1 MKILH
6 LDAGKQ
12 MGGGQHQVLRL
23 IEGLLAENHDC
34 TLLARAGYPLFEAA
48 HKQGWRVEPL
58 GLTRFAS
65 CARNH
70 DLIHAHDART
80 HTLALLNR
88 KTPLIV
94 ARRVAFPISSK
105 FKYARPNH
113 YIAVSNF
120 VKNVLT
126 EAGIPETKISVVYD
140 GVPSACIGVHRRPI
154 ILTHPEKS
162 GALAQ
167 EAARLANLELNVST
181 DLETDLPTATI
192 FLYVSQS
199 EGLGSGVLLAMS
211 AGCAVVA
218 SKVGGIPE
226 IVHHRHNGMLVEN
239 TPEAIAEALQEL
251 HENPALVHQL
261 SQAAQAT
268 MAKRFTTAE
277 MVRSTMEV
285 YRRVLA

>member
-1 MKILH
+1 MRILH

-23 IEGLLAENHDC
+23 IEGLLAENHEC
-34 TLLARAGYPLFEAA
+34 TLLARAGCPLYEAA

-58 GLTRFAS
+58 GLTRFAGY
-65 CARNH
+65 ARNH

-88 KTPLIV
+88 RTPLIV

-113 YIAVSNF
+113 YIAVSKF
-120 VKNVLT
+120 VKNVLMD
-126 EAGIPETKISVVYD
+126 AGIPEAKISVVYD
-140 GVPSACIGVHRRPI
+140 GVPSIFDSAQRQQI
-154 ILTHPEKS
+154 ILAHADKS
-162 GALAQ
+162 GALAH
-167 EAARLANLELNVST
+167 EAARLANLDLTTTT
-181 DLETDLPTATI
+181 DLETDLPKAAI
-192 FLYVSQS
+192 FLYISHA
-199 EGLGSGVLLAMS
+199 EGLGSGVLVAMS

-226 IVHHRHNGMLVEN
+226 IIHHRHNGLLVEN
-239 TPEAIAEALQEL
+239 TPEAIADALKEL
-251 HENPALVHQL
+251 HESPGLVNQL
-261 SQAAQAT
+261 AHAAHAT
-268 MAKRFTTAE
+268 IAKHFTIAE